1 MNNQKKL
8 DDRDATIADLFHD
21 QIASLIDGN
30 QVDKK
35 EVKQA
40 RADACACYLTYEVDW
55 RFVPYVETNKLY
67 GNAAVSQHFGYN
79 YGQFQNETSQRL
91 KIGKVHRPVREKFI
105 EYILNKDGQAL
116 EDACKSHEVWDFG
129 QHSVHEECSPCG
141 ATGSVS
147 CSGCYGSGR
156 QQCFSC
162 GGSGS
167 TTQTR
172 WVQDYNGQG
181 RTETYQQLCYG
192 CGGSGSNFCNRCGG
206 SGRQQCGECRG
217 HGFFTQIA
225 HTRVMAKPS
234 IHIEVESNLSRD
246 ELINFL
252 VGYSVERIANYLHFT
267 CKGHRDSAEDT
278 WRIAYEANSRVV
290 ELDIELRKKKYV
302 AAALGDAALAFRKPP
317 IFDDIFIE
325 EITDLQKIFSKSKK
339 LNHQLARKF
348 FDTYSGQPV
357 LDNAMKAIAQ
367 HQSAAEQQAAREV
380 IYSCQG
386 YISQASAELLGQ
398 SVVKLLDKVSPPN
411 SFWSWMMIMLIPM
424 LLMFFVNQALFES
437 EVDYRTGSLIFAGL
451 LTLLASLIVT
461 LLISPVAVI
470 VSSLVSYWR
479 RRAVPKEYR
488 QRGRNWQP
496 LKSFIKASLLVTL
509 LGMGAGAM
517 AKFNWIPRW
526 DNKPLM
532 LLLNAAA
539 PYIQELKS
547 RHHQQPFYFP
557 QQNYSTSPQKKLK
570 ESQPIATSKAP
581 SKAALKPAAKE
592 VEEKTD
598 PLLMD
603 IQHNLI
609 QLGYDLS
616 VTARLDAKTR
626 AAIDAYASAKG
637 LGDKTSRNILLSLC
651 KDLKN
656 RCSNASKTY

>member
-8 DDRDATIADLFHD
+8 DDRDAAIADLFHE

-30 QVDKK
+30 HVDRK

-40 RADACACYLTYEVDW
+40 RADACSCYLTYEVDW
-55 RFVPYVETNKLY
+55 RFVPYVETTRLY

-79 YGQFQNETSQRL
+79 QGQFQSETSQRL
-91 KIGKVHRPVREKFI
+91 KIGKAHRAIREKFI
-105 EYILNKDGQAL
+105 GYILNKGGQAL
-116 EDACKSHEVWDFG
+116 EDACKNHEVWDFG

-141 ATGSVS
+141 GNGSVN
-147 CSGCYGSGR
+147 CSGCFGSGR

-167 TTQTR
+167 TRQTR

-206 SGRQQCGECRG
+206 SGRQQCGECQG

-225 HTRVMAKPS
+225 HTRVMAKPT
-234 IHIEVESNLSRD
+234 INIEGESNLSRD
-246 ELINFL
+246 ELVKFL
-252 VGYSVERIANYLHFT
+252 IGYSVERIANYLQFT
-267 CKGHRDSAEDT
+267 CKGHRDSTEDT
-278 WRIAYEANSRVV
+278 WRIAYEASSRVV
-290 ELDIELRKKKYV
+290 ELDIELRKKYYV
-302 AAALGDAALAFRKPP
+302 VAALGDGALAFRKAP

-339 LNHQLARKF
+339 LNHTLARKF

-357 LDNAMKAIAQ
+357 LDKAMKAIAQ
-367 HQSAAEQQAAREV
+367 STEKQQAAREV

-386 YISQASAELLGQ
+386 YISPTSAELLGQ

-411 SFWSWMMIMLIPM
+411 SFWSWMIIMLIPL
-424 LLMFFVNQALFES
+424 LLMFFASQAVFES
-437 EVDYRTGSLIFAGL
+437 GVDYRTGSLIFASL
-451 LTLLASLIVT
+451 LTLLTSLIVT
-461 LLISPVAVI
+461 LLISPAAVLI
-470 VSSLVSYWR
+470 SSLVSYWR
-479 RRAVPKEYR
+479 RRAVPREYR

-496 LKSFIKASLLVTL
+496 LKFFIKASLLVTL
-509 LGMGAGAM
+509 SGMGTGAM
-517 AKFNWIPRW
+517 AKFNWIPPW
-526 DNKPLM
+526 QNAPLE
-532 LLLNAAA
+532 LLLNTAT
-539 PYIQELKS
+539 PYIQEFKS
-547 RHHQQPFYFP
+547 RHSQQPFFHP
-557 QQNYSTSPQKKLK
+557 QRNYLTAPEKIK
-570 ESQPIATSKAP
+570 ESQPKPTSKIAT
-581 SKAALKPAAKE
+581 KPAAKVAE
-592 VEEKTD
+592 VKAD
-598 PLLMD
+598 PLLLD

-609 QLGYDLS
+609 QLGYGLS
-616 VTARLDAKTR
+616 VTGQLDAKTR